1 MRIDEVVRS
10 RWLSVHQCPA
20 ACDGASSGC
29 SLWSAYA
36 QRPGLDGM
44 LHLGDDHCGRIHL
57 YCDTAA

>member
-1 MRIDEVVRS
+1 MRIDEFVRS

-20 ACDGASSGC
+20 ACDVASSGC

-44 LHLGDDHCGRIHL
+44 LHLGDDHCGRIHFH
-57 YCDTAA
+57 CDTAA